1 MKKSLSFVLLTR
13 FITASL
19 FIAVMAGVW
28 DAWWHSALGRESF
41 WSPPH
46 LLSYSAVIAVIA
58 GAVYGWY
65 TTRESLWS
73 RLAFL
78 LALIPLSAPFDE
90 LWHRLVGIEKI
101 SSPSIVWS
109 PPHLILIGVII
120 MSFVSLLPLLRR
132 DPNISARQFLGA
144 LTLAAI
150 LSLLLFLE
158 SPLNPIGPHHL
169 AGFWGAGIGAGI
181 FTLMLLM
188 AQRELPGFAPA
199 VTVALFFLVLCSM
212 GLSERTA
219 PGVFI
224 PPHDHAPQWLA
235 VFSLLIP
242 AAVADMLRSRP
253 EWFRGGLIALLW
265 SGIFFTFA
273 TYFFK
278 PQFQYSSAETVVAIF
293 SSIVVGLIAGLI
305 FGMFKNR
312 TIPWH
317 DAVFSEKS

>member
-1 MKKSLSFVLLTR
+1 MEKSFSSAVLAR

-19 FIAVMAGVW
+19 FITVMAGVW
-28 DAWWHSALGRESF
+28 DVWWHSALGRESF

-46 LLSYSAVIAVIA
+46 LLLYSAVVAAIA

-65 TTRESLWS
+65 TARESLWS
-73 RLAFL
+73 RLAFFL
-78 LALIPLSAPFDE
+78 VLIPLSAPFDE
-90 LWHRLVGIEKI
+90 LWHRLVGIEKV
-101 SSPSIVWS
+101 SSPLIVWS

-132 DPNISARQFLGA
+132 DPNVSARQFLEA

-199 VTVALFFLVLCSM
+199 VTVALFFLVLSSM

-224 PPHDHAPQWLA
+224 PPHDHAPQWLT

-242 AAVADMLRSRP
+242 AAAADMLRSKP
-253 EWFRGGLIALLW
+253 AWLRGGLASLLW
-265 SGIFFTFA
+265 SGIFFTIA
-273 TYFFK
+273 TIFFK
-278 PQFQYSSAETVVAIF
+278 PQFQYGSSETVIAIF
-293 SSIVVGLIAGLI
+293 SSVVAGLI
-305 FGMFKNR
+305 MGLIVGTFRNKALDR
-312 TIPWH
+312 ET
-317 DAVFSEKS
+317 V